1 MNFRAEIRAGEVEA
15 FGKLFDDF
23 GRSVYNHAFRL
34 TGNWS
39 TAEDVMSLTFLE
51 AWRLRAKI
59 DPEGESLRPWL
70 LGIATNVARNT
81 TRTSR
86 RHAAMVA
93 RLPAPI
99 DQADFSDE
107 VAGRLDDAQQLA
119 AIRGALG
126 RLRRPEQEVFA
137 LCVWAGLDY
146 ATAADA
152 LGIPIGTVRSRLS
165 RARKKLSNA
174 LSNQLPAEPEP
185 PDQSGQVLGDCGST
199 AVRPSQEIPR

>member
-1 MNFRAEIRAGEVEA
+1 MNFRAEIRAGDEEA

-23 GRSVYNHAFRL
+23 ARSVYNHAFRL
-34 TGNWS
+34 TGDWS

-51 AWRLRAKI
+51 AWRLRAKV

-81 TRTSR
+81 TRASR
-86 RHAAMVA
+86 RHAAMAA

-119 AIRGALG
+119 AIRSALG
-126 RLRRPEQEVFA
+126 RLRRCEQEVFT

-146 ATAADA
+146 ATAANA
-152 LGIPIGTVRSRLS
+152 LGIPVGTVRSRLS
-165 RARKKLSNA
+165 RARKKLANA
-174 LSNQLPAEPEP
+174 LADPIPVKPEP
-185 PDQSGQVLGDCGST
+185 ADRSGQVLGDCGT
-199 AVRPSQEIPR
+199 AAVRPSQEIPR